1 MKNHLLALVL
11 TLFTGTIA
19 ANYYQGNVIINC
31 DPYYKDIYCY
41 DDFSEY
47 QYHYHQFLP
56 SERNLRRQLY
66 WLYEYN
72 PRALEL
78 QNFPIDYFINSL
90 TDHIIVLENKIIA
103 NKSGLR
109 SGATLRGTILA
120 AFAGIWGYVTHDTYK
135 KVLKGSEPFGSVVML
150 GTATAVLAALAG
162 TQFDR
167 AYRRAERMVER
178 LERDKRIRAS
188 LEKIKAARV

>member
-1 MKNHLLALVL
+1 MKNQILAFGL
-11 TLFTGTIA
+11 TLFAGTIT

-31 DPYYKDIYCY
+31 DPYYKDSYYY
-41 DDFSEY
+41 DDYSEY
-47 QYHYHQFLP
+47 QHHYHQFLP
-56 SERNLRRQLY
+56 SERNLRKQLY

-90 TDHIIVLENKIIA
+90 TDHMRVLENKIIA

-120 AFAGIWGYVTHDTYK
+120 AFAGVWGYVTHDTYK
-135 KVLKGSEPFGSVVML
+135 KVLKGTESFGGVVML
-150 GTATAVLAALAG
+150 GTVTAILATLAG

-167 AYRRAERMVER
+167 AYRHPERLIER
-178 LERDKRIRAS
+178 LERDKIIYAV